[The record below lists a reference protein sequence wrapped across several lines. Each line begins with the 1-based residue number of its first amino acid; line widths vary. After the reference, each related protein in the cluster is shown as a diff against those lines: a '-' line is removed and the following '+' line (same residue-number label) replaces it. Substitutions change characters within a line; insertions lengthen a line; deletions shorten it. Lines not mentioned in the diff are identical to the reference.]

1 MKLLEN
7 FHDSFLAN
15 DAMLFLGEVFS
26 KVTFFANKM
35 GILGVGK
42 SGDEIDLDDNNNF
55 CEDDPET
62 IMHVKILAWHNK
74 FKICKTLKEKIS
86 K

>member
-15 DAMLFLGEVFS
+15 DAMLFLDEVFS

-55 CEDDPET
+55 CEDDLKLLC
-62 IMHVKILAWHNK
+62 MSK
-74 FKICKTLKEKIS
+74 FWLGIINLKYAKHLR
-86 K
+86 KR